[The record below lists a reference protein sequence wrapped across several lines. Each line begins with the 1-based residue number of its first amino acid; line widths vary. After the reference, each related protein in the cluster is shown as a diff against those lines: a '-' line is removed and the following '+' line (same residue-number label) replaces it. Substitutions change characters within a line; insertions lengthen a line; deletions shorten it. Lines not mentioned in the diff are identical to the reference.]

1 MADDINPVKNQ
12 AIVSV
17 FEALEVFFKRF
28 KLFFLIVCSVTVL
41 SIVLSLT
48 LSPMYAS
55 VAQVFASQQNQS
67 SNLAALGGQFSQ
79 MGSSLLGGGFNVSEF
94 ILGLV
99 KSRRVLDEVIH
110 REKLLSVYDTDSLEK
125 ARNKLSAQ
133 IKTKFNMKSNIIT
146 ISVEDGDKERSAKI
160 ANGLIEVL
168 QQVHT
173 QINAAQAAQ
182 SRKFYEDQ
190 LDKVKE
196 QLSQAETELR
206 QYQEKSGVIKVDDQ
220 VQASITSIMQIR
232 SQIVQREVQLS
243 ALKTYATAKNSDRA
257 MLESQIRELY
267 AQMSR
272 IENAQGSSSSP
283 ILSTNQVPKKGEEY
297 IRKLRDLKYLEEVYR
312 VLLQQYR
319 TMQLEEAK
327 GYSQLQVIDTAVV
340 PETRIRPKRG
350 QMVVAGFLLGTI
362 LGILSVFLVEFFQKT
377 VPVYSEEIR
386 RLKSQIPF
394 VKKSH

>member
-48 LSPMYAS
+48 LSPMYAG